1 MTTLHTPL
9 NAMQKAYLLGKSK
22 LFPLSQSSM
31 HDFREFHGQMTKAQF
46 QNALTA
52 VVAKYPA
59 LRTKI
64 NETELIQVVLDQVDL
79 AHQVDYVDLQQLP
92 HQNAQ
97 QQLQRWRE
105 TFTHYLHALDTP
117 PWRIAF
123 IQLPQDAEHRTVVF
137 TSFDGLIIDGYSISV
152 FLTEL
157 LGQGSDSEYAAPQ
170 SASHS
175 VVKPNVV
182 QASGKDRQF
191 WLEKLDQIEQ
201 ITQLPW
207 ATALEKITDPHYQ
220 RRGISI
226 SSEAW
231 KQLSSLAAKQRLL
244 PNALLTTIILEVL
257 SKWTE
262 DQSLVL
268 SVPISNSA
276 MTGGVANHSSFIVLQ
291 HHHTAQQS
299 FVDTAKN
306 VQKDILESMT
316 HSSFSGVEMS
326 KYLIQKTKESIV
338 LPIALTN
345 GLAWKKPVNTQ
356 HIRYVAGQTQTP
368 QLALDIRLTLS
379 DRADLMIDFDYV
391 EEALSEQVVQDILQ
405 ELKQCLDQLAA
416 LQDLQDAP
424 VQQSRVAALGDDW
437 QEDVEGDLELDNY
450 LERIEAQLFQQTPD
464 KAALIYA
471 NQKISYQ
478 RLGENVAKVR
488 VALTQAGVTEKQV
501 VAICMKKSPEHIYA
515 MLACALSNI
524 IWLPVDMDS
533 PQARRDYILKNSRVD
548 LVISDAP
555 VEGMAYVDIHAAL
568 QAPICPAQTWQYQH
582 DSSPAYYLY
591 TSGSTGTPKCVVL
604 NNRATSNILQQSI
617 LDWNIQHNDIHLAAT
632 PFHHD
637 MSLFDILVP
646 LSVGGTLVIPT
657 IEQAKSAVAWAQL
670 IDQYKVS
677 IWCTVPAMAD
687 MLLTAAEPRQLKS
700 LRLINQ
706 GGDYVKPS
714 VVQKFRQILPH
725 TRLIS
730 IGGPTE
736 TTILSIW
743 HEITPQDRDVI
754 PYGKALKHNEYHL
767 LNLHGEFCPVG
778 VIGQMY
784 MTGVNL
790 SNGYLLDGQILQKDF
805 VLLTLPNGEQK
816 RAFRM
821 SDKGYFRADG
831 SIIFAG
837 RDEGYLKVRGV
848 RIAASEVENALLKYA
863 EITDCVVMTCINPV
877 FEGNEL
883 VAIYTTV
890 HPQTGDLNPAA
901 LRQFLQ
907 SFVPN
912 SHIPSRWLYLSEF
925 PITRNGKIDRKALQ
939 KSAQETLYQ
948 TYVPISPAEPMQ
960 SPQPQLEQEIL
971 QLLRQSLPA
980 QQSSADLFMETEIL
994 AVGMTPSYLNRLA
1007 KHCAQQFNTPI
1018 DFYMLAKCKTVQEMV
1033 DNIKNQVNHKNS

>member
-1 MTTLHTPL
+1 M
-9 NAMQKAYLLGKSK
+9 
-22 LFPLSQSSM
+22 
-31 HDFREFHGQMTKAQF
+31 
-46 QNALTA
+46 
-52 VVAKYPA
+52 
-59 LRTKI
+59 
-64 NETELIQVVLDQVDL
+64 
-79 AHQVDYVDLQQLP
+79 
-92 HQNAQ
+92 
-97 QQLQRWRE
+97 
-105 TFTHYLHALDTP
+105 
-117 PWRIAF
+117 
-123 IQLPQDAEHRTVVF
+123 
-137 TSFDGLIIDGYSISV
+137 
-152 FLTEL
+152 
-157 LGQGSDSEYAAPQ
+157 
-170 SASHS
+170 
-175 VVKPNVV
+175 
-182 QASGKDRQF
+182 
-191 WLEKLDQIEQ
+191 
-201 ITQLPW
+201 
-207 ATALEKITDPHYQ
+207 
-220 RRGISI
+220 
-226 SSEAW
+226 
-231 KQLSSLAAKQRLL
+231 
-244 PNALLTTIILEVL
+244 
-257 SKWTE
+257 
-262 DQSLVL
+262 
-268 SVPISNSA
+268 
-276 MTGGVANHSSFIVLQ
+276 
-291 HHHTAQQS
+291 
-299 FVDTAKN
+299 
-306 VQKDILESMT
+306 
-316 HSSFSGVEMS
+316 
-326 KYLIQKTKESIV
+326 
-338 LPIALTN
+338 
-345 GLAWKKPVNTQ
+345 
-356 HIRYVAGQTQTP
+356 
-368 QLALDIRLTLS
+368 
-379 DRADLMIDFDYV
+379 
-391 EEALSEQVVQDILQ
+391 
-405 ELKQCLDQLAA
+405 
-416 LQDLQDAP
+416 
-424 VQQSRVAALGDDW
+424 
-437 QEDVEGDLELDNY
+437 
-450 LERIEAQLFQQTPD
+450 
-464 KAALIYA
+464 
-471 NQKISYQ
+471 
-478 RLGENVAKVR
+478 GENVAKVR

-501 VAICMKKSPEHIYA
+501 VAICLKKSPEHIYA

-883 VAIYTTV
+883 VAIYTTA

-912 SHIPSRWLYLSEF
+912 SHIPSRWLYLSGF

-939 KSAQETLYQ
+939 KLAQETLYQ

>member
-1 MTTLHTPL
+1 MSTLHTPL

-46 QNALTA
+46 QNTLTA

-64 NETELIQVVLDQVDL
+64 NETELTQVVLDQADL
-79 AHQVDYVDLQQLP
+79 AHQVEYVDLQQLS
-92 HQNAQ
+92 HQDAQ

-117 PWRIAF
+117 PWRMAF

-152 FLTEL
+152 LLSEL
-157 LGQGSDSEYAAPQ
+157 LGQGSDSEHAAPQ

-182 QASGKDRQF
+182 QASAKDRQF

-226 SSEAW
+226 PSAAW

-244 PNALLTTIILEVL
+244 PNALLTTIILEAL

-276 MTGGVANHSSFIVLQ
+276 MTGGVANHSSFIVL
-291 HHHTAQQS
+291 HHRHTAQQS

-316 HSSFSGVEMS
+316 HSSFSGVEIS

-345 GLAWKKPVNTQ
+345 GLAWKKPVSTPQ
-356 HIRYVAGQTQTP
+356 IQYVTGQTQTP

-379 DRADLMIDFDYV
+379 DGADLIIDFDYV
-391 EEALSEQVVQDILQ
+391 EEALSEQVVQDMLQ
-405 ELKQCLDQLAA
+405 ALKQRLDQLAA

-437 QEDVEGDLELDNY
+437 QEDVEGDLKLDNY

-478 RLGENVAKVR
+478 RLGEKVAKVR

-501 VAICMKKSPEHIYA
+501 VAICLKKSPEHIYA

-548 LVISDAP
+548 MVISDAP

-617 LDWNIQHNDIHLAAT
+617 LDWHIQHNDIHLAAT

-657 IEQAKSAVAWAQL
+657 VEQAKSAVAWAQL

-687 MLLTAAEPRQLKS
+687 MLLTAAEPRQLQS

-790 SNGYLLDGQILQKDF
+790 SNGYLLDGQVLQKDF

-848 RIAASEVENALLKYA
+848 RIAASEVENALLKHA

-883 VAIYTTV
+883 VAIYTTA
-890 HPQTGDLNPAA
+890 HPQTGGLNPAA

-948 TYVPISPAEPMQ
+948 TYVPASPAEPMQ
-960 SPQPQLEQEIL
+960 SPQPQLEQDIL

-1033 DNIKNQVNHKNS
+1033 DNIKNQVNQKNS

>member
-1 MTTLHTPL
+1 MSTLHTPL

-64 NETELIQVVLDQVDL
+64 NETELTQVVLDQVDL
-79 AHQVDYVDLQQLP
+79 AHQVEYVDLQQLS
-92 HQNAQ
+92 HQDAQ
-97 QQLQRWRE
+97 QQLQHWRE

-117 PWRIAF
+117 PWRMAF

-152 FLTEL
+152 FLSEL
-157 LGQGSDSEYAAPQ
+157 LGQGRDSEYAAPQ
-170 SASHS
+170 SASHL

-182 QASGKDRQF
+182 QASAKDRQF

-207 ATALEKITDPHYQ
+207 TTALEKITDPHYQ

-226 SSEAW
+226 PSAAW

-299 FVDTAKN
+299 FVDMAKN

-345 GLAWKKPVNTQ
+345 GLAWKKTVNTQ
-356 HIRYVAGQTQTP
+356 QIRYVAGQTQTP

-416 LQDLQDAP
+416 LQDLQDVP

-471 NQKISYQ
+471 NQKISY
-478 RLGENVAKVR
+478 
-488 VALTQAGVTEKQV
+488 
-501 VAICMKKSPEHIYA
+501 
-515 MLACALSNI
+515 
-524 IWLPVDMDS
+524 
-533 PQARRDYILKNSRVD
+533 
-548 LVISDAP
+548 
-555 VEGMAYVDIHAAL
+555 
-568 QAPICPAQTWQYQH
+568 
-582 DSSPAYYLY
+582 
-591 TSGSTGTPKCVVL
+591 
-604 NNRATSNILQQSI
+604 
-617 LDWNIQHNDIHLAAT
+617 
-632 PFHHD
+632 
-637 MSLFDILVP
+637 
-646 LSVGGTLVIPT
+646 
-657 IEQAKSAVAWAQL
+657 
-670 IDQYKVS
+670 
-677 IWCTVPAMAD
+677 
-687 MLLTAAEPRQLKS
+687 
-700 LRLINQ
+700 
-706 GGDYVKPS
+706 
-714 VVQKFRQILPH
+714 
-725 TRLIS
+725 
-730 IGGPTE
+730 
-736 TTILSIW
+736 
-743 HEITPQDRDVI
+743 
-754 PYGKALKHNEYHL
+754 
-767 LNLHGEFCPVG
+767 
-778 VIGQMY
+778 
-784 MTGVNL
+784 
-790 SNGYLLDGQILQKDF
+790 
-805 VLLTLPNGEQK
+805 
-816 RAFRM
+816 
-821 SDKGYFRADG
+821 
-831 SIIFAG
+831 
-837 RDEGYLKVRGV
+837 
-848 RIAASEVENALLKYA
+848 
-863 EITDCVVMTCINPV
+863 
-877 FEGNEL
+877 
-883 VAIYTTV
+883 
-890 HPQTGDLNPAA
+890 
-901 LRQFLQ
+901 
-907 SFVPN
+907 
-912 SHIPSRWLYLSEF
+912 
-925 PITRNGKIDRKALQ
+925 
-939 KSAQETLYQ
+939 
-948 TYVPISPAEPMQ
+948 
-960 SPQPQLEQEIL
+960 
-971 QLLRQSLPA
+971 
-980 QQSSADLFMETEIL
+980 
-994 AVGMTPSYLNRLA
+994 
-1007 KHCAQQFNTPI
+1007 
-1018 DFYMLAKCKTVQEMV
+1018 
-1033 DNIKNQVNHKNS
+1033 